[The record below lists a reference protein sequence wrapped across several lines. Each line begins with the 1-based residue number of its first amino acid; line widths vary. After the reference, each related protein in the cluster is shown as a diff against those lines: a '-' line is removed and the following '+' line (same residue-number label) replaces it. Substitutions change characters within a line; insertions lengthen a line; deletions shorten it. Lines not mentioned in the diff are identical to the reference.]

1 MTKDVTDRPTLA
13 AVARRAGVSSSTA
26 SLAFSGSG
34 PVSEATRARVLA
46 AAAELDYAGPDP
58 RAQSLRRGRSG
69 IVGVIVDERVRDAFR
84 DPVKIAMLDG
94 LAEGIGPLKAGLLLL
109 TDTGDDA
116 VNIESA
122 PMDAIVLIG
131 CSPRLGSTVDAL
143 RRRGIPI
150 VVIEGEAGDDVLRIS
165 LDNREATRIA
175 AEHLAELG
183 HRAVG
188 VVTLPLEASRQ
199 RGWLTPEREA
209 ASTSATASDR
219 LAGVRDVFPELQA
232 VSAASS
238 SIEEGLA
245 AGRLLLAGVT
255 DFPDSPD
262 SAHPTDFP
270 TAIIAQSDLLAAG
283 VIRAAEEAGLSVPND
298 LSVVGFDGVRVD
310 GLAPYDLTTLVQP
323 AAAKGRAAGEAVIQM
338 LAGET
343 ATPVWF
349 TSDFHR
355 GNTTAPPRIL

>member
-1 MTKDVTDRPTLA
+1 MTKDLTDRPTLA

-109 TDTGDDA
+109 TDTDDDDDA
-116 VNIESA
+116 VSIESA
-122 PMDAIVLIG
+122 PMDAIVLFG
-131 CSPRLGSTVDAL
+131 CSPRLGSAVEAL

-150 VVIEGEAGDDVLRIS
+150 VVIEGDAGADVVTIS
-165 LDNREATRIA
+165 LDNREATRVA
-175 AEHLAELG
+175 ARHLADLG
-183 HRAVG
+183 HQTIG
-188 VVTLPLEASRQ
+188 IVTLPLGASRE

-209 ASTSATASDR
+209 ECTSPTASDR
-219 LAGVRDVFPELQA
+219 IVGVRDVFPEVQG
-232 VSAASS
+232 VSAANS

-245 AGRLLLAGVT
+245 AGRLLLAGRADST
-255 DFPDSPD
+255 DR
-262 SAHPTDFP
+262 P

-283 VIRAAEEAGLSVPND
+283 VIRAAEEAGLAVPDD

-323 AAAKGRAAGEAVIQM
+323 AAAKGRAAGEALIRM
-338 LAGET
+338 LAGDP
-343 ATPVWF
+343 ATPVCF
-349 TSDFHR
+349 TSEFHL
-355 GNTTAPPRIL
+355 GNTTSPPRGKR